1 MKQYNLKGVGQT
13 VELGKQGPKI
23 VGSSSQVALQDK
35 DGNAETLIMSPG
47 TDPEH
52 AVTLAQLETETG
64 YRILTVNETVTFDGG
79 NQYLFTAK
87 ANTTILGAMIEKT
100 AGNWSDYD
108 GFTDITIGDAADN
121 DRLFSQG
128 WTPDGTQSIGEIQH
142 TYTAETDIYA
152 YVTQGGAT
160 AGSARIRIKHTGP
173 DLDQTGP

>member
-23 VGSSSQVALQDK
+23 VGSGNSVALQDK
-35 DGNAETLIMSPG
+35 DGNAEIMIMSPG
-47 TDPEH
+47 TEPEH

-64 YRILTVNETVTFDGG
+64 YRIMTVNETVTFDGG

-121 DRLFSQG
+121 DRLFS
-128 WTPDGTQSIGEIQH
+128 IGETQH

>member
-64 YRILTVNETVTFDGG
+64 YRIMTVNETVTFDGG

-128 WTPDGTQSIGEIQH
+128 WTPDGTQSIGETQH